1 MSRPDLDEMA
11 QAALA
16 GGSPEMNR
24 LLDHLRPLVC
34 RWALVWTGSPDLAE
48 DVAQTV
54 LLNVHRSLPRYTP
67 TGKLT
72 TWVYRM
78 TRNAVVDV
86 ERKADRERSGRRELT
101 NQFLV
106 SRLEGRPDALQLI
119 AAADELRHFLDA
131 LSPRQRAVIDL
142 IELQGF
148 SPADAA
154 AMLEI
159 SPATIRVHLHR
170 AKAAIGEAGRA
181 DESRADESRADTG
194 RAARRMG

>member
-1 MSRPDLDEMA
+1 MSRPDLDELA

-16 GGSPEMNR
+16 GGSREMDR
-24 LLDHLRPLVC
+24 LLDRLRPLVC

-54 LLNVHRSLPRYTP
+54 LINVHRSLPRYTP

-101 NQFLV
+101 NEFLV
-106 SRLEGRPDALQLI
+106 SRLEGRPDALRLI
-119 AAADELRHFLDA
+119 AAADELRAFMA
-131 LSPRQRAVIDL
+131 GLSPRQRAVIDL

-148 SPADAA
+148 SAADAA
-154 AMLEI
+154 AMLET

-181 DESRADESRADTG
+181 
-194 RAARRMG
+194 ARRMG